1 MIRTAR
7 LILFLAA
14 ASATILHAADDAQT
28 LAQRHVDVIRTGSL
42 EKLMADYADDA
53 VALTPPGLFSSRPAN
68 EEGIAEGKAEIKKLF
83 ELLCGPKYFT
93 AVKGMDARIEKVSGT
108 VAILHW
114 IQFKGTP
121 QQLSGMDVFI
131 TKNGKITTQWLGPG
145 TPDPPANAAARP
157 RRSSCGIGCWRL
169 KRARRRTSHVVVRG
183 N

>member
-1 MIRTAR
+1 MIRATR

-14 ASATILHAADDAQT
+14 AAATLLHAADDAQT
-28 LAQRHVDVIRTGSL
+28 LAQRHVDVIRTGNID
-42 EKLMADYADDA
+42 KLMADYADDA

-114 IQFKGTP
+114 IQFKGTL
-121 QQLSGMDVFI
+121 QQLSGIDVFV
-131 TKNGKITTQWLGPG
+131 TKNGKITTQWLGLG
-145 TPDPPANAAARP
+145 TPEAAAKTAAPGR
-157 RRSSCGIGCWRL
+157 
-169 KRARRRTSHVVVRG
+169 KK
-183 N
+183 